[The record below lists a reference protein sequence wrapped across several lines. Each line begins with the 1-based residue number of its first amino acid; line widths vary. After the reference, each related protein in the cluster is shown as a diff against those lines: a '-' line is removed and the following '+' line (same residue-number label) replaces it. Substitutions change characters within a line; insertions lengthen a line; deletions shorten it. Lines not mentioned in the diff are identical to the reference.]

1 MAIEQAPRR
10 RFTGDEIEQMAR
22 VGILHED
29 DRVEL
34 IAGELREMS
43 PIGDRHVACVVQL
56 TDLCQTTYGAHA
68 RISVQNPV
76 RLDLYDEPQ
85 PDLALVRRTAAY
97 PSGKPLVSDLLLVIE
112 VADTSLGYDRS
123 EKLPL
128 YARAGVPEVWLVDLT
143 HDVIYVY
150 LKPDPVAGTYSVV
163 SRRRRGAQLAP
174 LFAPEQG
181 LAVDAILGPGRPK

>member
-1 MAIEQAPRR
+1 
-10 RFTGDEIEQMAR
+10 
-22 VGILHED
+22 
-29 DRVEL
+29 
-34 IAGELREMS
+34 MS
-43 PIGDRHVACVVQL
+43 PIGDRHGAGVFQL

-97 PSGKPLVSDLLLVIE
+97 PSGKPSVTDLLLLIE
-112 VADTSLGYDRS
+112 VADTSLGYDRT

-163 SRRRRGAQLAP
+163 SRRRRRAQLAP